1 MSLVSSVHRELR
13 VTLSRNVEP
22 LTREPCGQPTELK
35 KSNEAQQDGSA
46 GKALATKPEDLSSVP
61 GSHVVGDDIRL
72 LQVGL

>member
-13 VTLSRNVEP
+13 VTLSQNVEP
-22 LTREPCGQPTELK
+22 LTREQCGQPTELK

-61 GSHVVGDDIRL
+61 GSHVVGEIRL